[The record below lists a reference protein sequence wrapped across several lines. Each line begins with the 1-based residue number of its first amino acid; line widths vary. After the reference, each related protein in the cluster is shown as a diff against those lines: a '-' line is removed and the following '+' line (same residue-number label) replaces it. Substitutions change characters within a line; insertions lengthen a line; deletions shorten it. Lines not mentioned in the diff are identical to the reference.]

1 MVEQMED
8 YYDYL
13 GNRDLVIVAQFVYK
27 VEKPSL
33 QINTSMEKRFL
44 QYMGQVMKVWL
55 SCYLVVL
62 SNDSKT
68 R

>member
-1 MVEQMED
+1 MVEQMDD

-13 GNRDLVIVAQFVYK
+13 GKRDLVIVAQFVYK
-27 VEKPSL
+27 VEKPCL

-55 SCYLVVL
+55 SCYLVLL